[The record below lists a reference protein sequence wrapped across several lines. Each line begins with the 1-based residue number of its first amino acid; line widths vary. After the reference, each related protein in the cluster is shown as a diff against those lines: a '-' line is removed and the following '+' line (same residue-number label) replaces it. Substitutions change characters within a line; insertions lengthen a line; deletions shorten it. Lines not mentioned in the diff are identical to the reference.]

1 MRSSETF
8 RQRCR
13 RKRQADIQRTH
24 HLLETRIGEQYP
36 QQGPL
41 DLLRQLRL
49 ALHTE
54 PVHQFVHKRT
64 IRFHHIVGQR
74 KGIVPVTV
82 ENAKR
87 RKQPRPHQRPCDGR
101 PQNRISVIQQVIG
114 NISLPHTNEIPAE
127 QLCPVNSGGS
137 PLPVVRIAAADI
149 PVIGL
154 QPLPVFAQ
162 LLQQGGLVSDFR
174 LDDLPPYPFF
184 QRLARLDLRPVVLAL
199 CPVGIEIHQHGVRHP
214 VVAAE
219 DDGRIVIRERI
230 QQRQRHGRL
239 SVLQHHHPDILD
251 RNGNVL
257 VGNRASYDLVF
268 NHYVIESY
276 GQTNEALY
284 ALVHKCRDLNL
295 SYNDHFPVSKTRPF
309 EYTLNDFATSWQ
321 NHFQSFMVDRSL
333 DSDITAPLLIEK
345 LRERYKIPEGW
356 SDEDARAVIGMRYEF
371 DLRGISSLPTYTFI
385 EDISDENLSAI
396 LELNTP
402 GLMVESSTVREY
414 HTKYAAHILGYM
426 GGMDDDDWAKYK
438 NAGYSMDAY
447 IGQSGFEEAFEDYLH
462 GIDGQRVDVVSKD
475 GTIVEQFWRVNRK
488 TGEVYTPIAGNNVE
502 TTIDLELQGI
512 AEDSL
517 ANIMKELTDPEK
529 NTSKDESN
537 GLDAEGAAVIVMKVK
552 TGEILA
558 CASYPTYNLATMN
571 QDWAEIEADPL
582 KPFFNR
588 AFGANYAPGSTFKM
602 CTLIAAMEH
611 RSTNPKSEFFGR
623 YLYLPGEIIR
633 DQGVFTKYPG
643 FSPTCLIW
651 TSNPGVTHGDLTA
664 QRALEVSCNYFFYE
678 LGSRMTIEMLNETAN
693 GLGLGVP
700 TGIELT
706 EKVGWVTDEASKKAA
721 YGETGVNSQIT
732 AGDRVLAA
740 IGQAENRFSPL
751 QLCIYA
757 STLANKGT
765 RMKATFLSRVV
776 ASDYSSLIK
785 ENSPEIMSQMEIAST
800 TYNTYIEG
808 MRLVI
813 AGGEGTARS
822 HFGGPKDLDTF
833 PVAVCGKTGTAQHS
847 SGGSDHGA
855 FICFAPMEDPE
866 IAVAVYGEKAAHGAT
881 LAAVAED
888 ILRSYFAMEAASE
901 VNAFENQAS

>member
-1 MRSSETF
+1 MERISRF
-8 RQRCR
+8 R
-13 RKRQADIQRTH
+13 AI
-24 HLLETRIGEQYP
+24 LLLILFITI
-36 QQGPL
+36 
-41 DLLRQLRL
+41 L
-49 ALHTE
+49 ALFALKLFDLQIIKTNGNTDNIA
-54 PVHQFVHKRT
+54 KYT
-64 IRFHHIVGQR
+64 T
-74 KGIVPVTV
+74 VT
-82 ENAKR
+82 
-87 RKQPRPHQRPCDGR
+87 
-101 PQNRISVIQQVIG
+101 
-114 NISLPHTNEIPAE
+114 T
-127 QLCPVNSGGS
+127 
-137 PLPVVRIAAADI
+137 VRAAR
-149 PVIGL
+149 G
-154 QPLPVFAQ
+154 
-162 LLQQGGLVSDFR
+162 
-174 LDDLPPYPFF
+174 
-184 QRLARLDLRPVVLAL
+184 
-199 CPVGIEIHQHGVRHP
+199 
-214 VVAAE
+214 
-219 DDGRIVIRERI
+219 
-230 QQRQRHGRL
+230 
-239 SVLQHHHPDILD
+239 DILD

-284 ALVHKCRDLNL
+284 SLVQKCRELNL

-371 DLRGISSLPTYTFI
+371 DLRGISKLPTYTFI
-385 EDISDENLSAI
+385 QDISDENLS
-396 LELNTP
+396 P

-426 GGMDDDDWAKYK
+426 GGMDAADWEKYEK
-438 NAGYSMDAY
+438 EGYSMDAY

-475 GTIVEQFWRVNRK
+475 GTIVEQFWRVNQK
-488 TGEVYTPIAGNNVE
+488 TGEVYTPVAGNNVE

-602 CTLIAAMEH
+602 CTLVAAMEH
-611 RSTNPKSEFFGR
+611 RSTNPKSEYFGR

-633 DQGVFTKYPG
+633 DQGVFTKYAG

-651 TSNPGVTHGDLTA
+651 TSNPGVTHGELTA

-751 QLCIYA
+751 QLCVYA

-888 ILRSYFAMEAASE
+888 VLRAYFAMESASE
-901 VNAFENQAS
+901 VNSFENQAS